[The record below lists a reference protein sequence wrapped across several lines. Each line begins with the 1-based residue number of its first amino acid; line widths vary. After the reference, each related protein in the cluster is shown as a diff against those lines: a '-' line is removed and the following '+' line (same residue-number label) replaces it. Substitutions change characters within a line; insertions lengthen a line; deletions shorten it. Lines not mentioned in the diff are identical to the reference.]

1 MTDQEKS
8 EIRKKCRAKV
18 FHFIVQQLDQTNDT
32 VFVQYAEEDQ
42 VTEKVISMSLDL
54 VHFNEAETCLLI
66 DSLLQ
71 EESEENV
78 KMDSSINT
86 SLEVDRQTTLYE
98 SFAPIIDCFRA
109 TR

>member
-1 MTDQEKS
+1 MCNSWIILNEN
-8 EIRKKCRAKV
+8 I
-18 FHFIVQQLDQTNDT
+18 
-32 VFVQYAEEDQ
+32 FVQYAEEDQ

-86 SLEVDRQTTLYE
+86 SLEVDRQTTIYE
-98 SFAPIIDCFRA
+98 SFAPIINCFRV